1 MFKRFAALCCLVAVV
16 AVGALAEGQ
25 KDAGAAAPGKK
36 VELKIAWW
44 GSQVRHENTIK
55 VIELYQKLNPN
66 VTITYEFAGWD
77 DYWTKMTTMAAG
89 GQLPDVMQ
97 QDYSRIAEWQKRGL
111 LEPLDPFVAKKALDL
126 SDVAPGVINSGKLDG
141 KLYAVSLGSN
151 SYAFLLD
158 VDAFKKAGVPL
169 PAQDWTW
176 NDLESAAMKIHE
188 KLGIYGIGGGFEVDE
203 LVWKASY
210 IANGQGI
217 YSADGKSLGYT
228 DDSIFVNNLK
238 LLQRLIKAGAAPTYQ
253 EYLATFGGSSQNIQ
267 LDAIV
272 TGKSAIEAVW
282 SNQVVAVAKA
292 AGEGRNFAVVHL
304 PRLKK
309 GGVPGNFLK
318 PSQFFSVTSQSKN
331 KEEAAKFIDFFTNSI
346 EANKILNAER
356 GVPVAGKVR
365 DALKP
370 TLPALTQSIFDYIDR
385 VGKDGAPTPAPEPVG
400 HADIRGN
407 VYTPLIREQVFYG
420 VLTPEEAVKQF
431 REKATAILQK

>member
-1 MFKRFAALCCLVAVV
+1 MTKRTMAAICAAAL
-16 AVGALAEGQ
+16 ALASF
-25 KDAGAAAPGKK
+25 GAWAQSSQK

-66 VTITYEFAGWD
+66 VSITYEFASFD
-77 DYWTKMTTMAAG
+77 DYWTKVTTMAAG

-111 LEPLDPFVAKKALDL
+111 LEPLDSYVANKTLDL
-126 SDVAPGVINSGKLDG
+126 SDVAKPIIDSGRLDG

-151 SYAFLLD
+151 SYSMMLD

-176 NDLESAAMKIHE
+176 DDFEKIATQIHQ

-203 LVWKASY
+203 LAWKATLLSAGKTMY
-210 IANGQGI
+210 T
-217 YSADGKSLGYT
+217 ADGKTLGY
-228 DDSIFVNNLK
+228 DASYDRYLSDNLK
-238 LLQRLIKAGAAPTYQ
+238 MLQRLIKAGAAPTYA
-253 EYLATFGGSSQNIQ
+253 EYLASFGGSSNNVQ

-272 TGKSAIEAVW
+272 TGKAAIEAVW

-309 GGVPGNFLK
+309 GGTPGNFLK

-331 KEEAAKFIDFFTNSI
+331 KVEAAKFIDFFTNSV

-356 GVPVAGKVR
+356 GVPVAAKVR
-365 DALKP
+365 AALKEIADP
-370 TLPALTQSIFDYIDR
+370 VNKEIFNYLDR
-385 VGKDGAPTPAPEPVG
+385 VAKDAAPTPPPEPAR
-400 HADIRGN
+400 HADIRNN
-407 VYTPLIREQVFYG
+407 VYVPLIREQVFYG
-420 VLTPEEAVKQF
+420 LISPDDAVKQL
-431 REKATAILQK
+431 RVKALEILQKP